1 MNGTPNQNIMET
13 PTLENPADI
22 LKDHPVVSRSQ
33 WIAARK
39 ALLAEEK
46 ELTRRRD
53 ALNAKRR
60 ALPWVKVDKNY
71 VFEGPDG
78 PVSLADLFDGR
89 SQLIVYHFMFGPGD
103 EEGCPG
109 CSFICD
115 HVDAARQHFEH
126 GDVSFAAVA
135 RAPLAEFQSFK
146 NRMGW
151 KFPWVSSAGSDF
163 NFDFHVSYTPEQI
176 ASGEVEYNYS
186 TIKPWG
192 EEAHGISVFH
202 RNDAG
207 EIFHT
212 YSCYAR
218 GGEQALGTFMFMDLT
233 PLGRNEESTMNW
245 IRLHD
250 RYDDGKKSCCGV
262 D

>member
-1 MNGTPNQNIMET
+1 MNTS
-13 PTLENPADI
+13 TLENPSAT
-22 LKDHPVVSRSQ
+22 LANHPVVSREE
-33 WIAARK
+33 WLAARK
-39 ALLAEEK
+39 VLLAEEK
-46 ELTRRRD
+46 DLTRRRD

-60 ALPWVKVDKNY
+60 ALPWVKLDKNY

-78 PVSLADLFDGR
+78 PVTLGDLFDGR

-126 GDVSFAAVA
+126 RDVSFAAIA
-135 RAPLAEFQSFK
+135 RAPLADFEPYK
-146 NRMGW
+146 KRMGW

-163 NFDFHVSYTPEQI
+163 NFDFHVSYTPEQV
-176 ASGEVEYNYS
+176 ASGEVEYNYAK
-186 TIKPWG
+186 IEPWG
-192 EEAHGISVFH
+192 QEAHGISVFH
-202 RNDAG
+202 RNEAG

-212 YSCYAR
+212 YSCYGR

-233 PLGRNEESTMNW
+233 PLGRNEEGTMSW
-245 IRLHD
+245 LRRHD
-250 RYDDGKKSCCGV
+250 RYDEAPAHCCGCDV
-262 D
+262 K